1 MKKGTQH
8 NYLATH
14 YVKKSN
20 MAIKIKDGCQKT
32 ACLQLVW
39 NTLNFGVIDIPFQS
53 FYV

>member
-32 ACLQLVW
+32 ACLQLVG
-39 NTLNFGVIDIPFQS
+39 NTLNFAVYNIDIQH
-53 FYV
+53 